1 MSTIIKLLFTALMVN
16 ACVQAGRSS
25 WNFYQFRDAVQQATI
40 FSGKE
45 TPEQLKA
52 RVLAIASEQQ
62 VPLDSETVTVSYAAT
77 QARVKG
83 RYTDDVKLVPGA
95 YVYKWTHE
103 LDLDVRRVPY

>member
-1 MSTIIKLLFTALMVN
+1 MSTFIKLIFTALVLN

-25 WNFYQFRDAVQQATI
+25 WNFYQFQDSVQQATL

-52 RVLAIASEQQ
+52 RVIVIAGEHQ
-62 VPLDSETVTVSYAAT
+62 VPLEPETVVVSYQAT

-83 RYTDDVKLVPGA
+83 SYTDDVRLVPGA
-95 YVYKWTHE
+95 YIYKWTHE
-103 LDLDVRRVPY
+103 LDLDIRRVPY